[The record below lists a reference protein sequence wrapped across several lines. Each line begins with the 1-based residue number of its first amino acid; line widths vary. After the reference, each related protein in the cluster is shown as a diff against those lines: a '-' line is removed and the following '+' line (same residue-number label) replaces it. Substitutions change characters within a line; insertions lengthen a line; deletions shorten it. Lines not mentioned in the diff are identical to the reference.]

1 MISENRSDQS
11 PKAASRKRGSRSKK
25 PSVDATETN
34 TPKNEMSV
42 SEPTVKSSEAA
53 QPSQPSK
60 PVADKNPY
68 AHRGHHPNK
77 NNAPKVWDIEDEEF
91 SLGNPGQE
99 TDEELSLKL
108 SRSLMR
114 KIKSQAQE
122 EGVSVN
128 EYLTELLSE
137 GVVLRAWEIVEKK
150 TQLRGGAVPGM
161 NQGGMNRMPQ
171 QQGRGGGGGQH
182 GNHRKGG
189 HRGMSH
195 GRYQAIM
202 DDKASFLEYV
212 RNQERNRR

>member
-1 MISENRSDQS
+1 VISENSSEQS
-11 PKAASRKRGSRSKK
+11 PKAASPKRGSRSKK
-25 PSVDATETN
+25 PAVDAAETKA
-34 TPKNEMSV
+34 PKNETSV
-42 SEPTVKSSEAA
+42 TESTAKSREAA
-53 QPSQPSK
+53 QPDQHSK
-60 PVADKNPY
+60 PVAEKNPY
-68 AHRGHHPNK
+68 AHKGHHLNK

-91 SLGNPGQE
+91 SLGNPSQE
-99 TDEELSLKL
+99 SDEELSLKL

-171 QQGRGGGGGQH
+171 QQGRGGGNQH